1 MQSQVDLERLEA
13 AALQAVACEK
23 NMGVPAELTVA
34 QWALE
39 SGWGAHQ
46 PGNNCFGIKAYPG
59 CYGVQCLTTYEVV
72 NGITRFVDREFATFA
87 SLTDCFSKHATLIC
101 EGKLYEQAWQQ
112 YKASGNVLAL
122 IQCIAP
128 IYSTAPN
135 YASLLMDILAMPEI
149 TSAIATARK

>member
-1 MQSQVDLERLEA
+1 MQSQIDRQRLEA
-13 AALQAVACEK
+13 AALQAAACEK
-23 NMGVPAELTVA
+23 STGVPAELTVS

-39 SGWGAHQ
+39 SGWGAHE

-59 CYGVQCLTTYEVV
+59 CYGVQCLRTCEIV
-72 NGITRFVDREFATFA
+72 NGITRFVNREFATFA
-87 SLTDCFSKHATLIC
+87 SLADCFSKHATLIS
-101 EGKLYEQAWQQ
+101 EGTSYEHAWQE
-112 YKASGNVLAL
+112 YKASGDVLAL

-135 YASLLMDILAMPEI
+135 YAALLTDILAMPEV